1 MNVKLKSFFMKREFY
16 LRWLV
21 YSYGQVWQWLKYP
34 ELLEL

>member
-1 MNVKLKSFFMKREFY
+1 MKKRVLFT
-16 LRWLV
+16 LLV